1 MKQSKRNEFVNYIN
15 AVSFAIDD
23 VKLYLD
29 THPCDRTALEYYDY
43 YKNLRKIAIDQYTM
57 EFGPMT
63 ADNVD
68 VTCGSWTWV
77 QTPWPWEGGC

>member
-1 MKQSKRNEFVNYIN
+1 MRQSKQNEFINYIN

-23 VKLYLD
+23 VKLFLD
-29 THPCDRTALEYYDY
+29 THPCDRMALEYYDY

-63 ADNVD
+63 ADNVVVD
-68 VTCGSWTWV
+68 CCNWSWIDG
-77 QTPWPWEGGC
+77 PWPWEGGC